1 MEGKYRI
8 PLEDICKQYPF
19 DLFDF
24 KDTSGLEPLTGVIG
38 QKRAIEAIDFG
49 LNMKGPGYHIFV
61 TGVGGTGKSSI
72 VRELLAGHAAGDE
85 TSQDLCLVNNFENE
99 YCPVAI
105 EMPAGSAVYFS
116 ESMTRFVEVIK
127 ARIPELFETAP
138 FQEDQ
143 KKIYKDYANRQK
155 LLLDEVDR
163 LALQEGLT
171 ILKAEADYQVVPLS
185 QGEPMSE
192 EAYEGLDGD
201 ARREIEEKAARIQEK
216 LEDALLDIN
225 RHI

>member
-1 MEGKYRI
+1 MEGKYSI
-8 PLEDICKQYPF
+8 PIEDICKQYPF

-24 KDTSGLEPLTGVIG
+24 KDTSGLEPLTGIIG

-72 VRELLAGHAAGDE
+72 VRELLDGHAAGDE

-116 ESMTRFVEVIK
+116 ESMARFVEVIK
-127 ARIPELFETAP
+127 TRISRRPNSSQSDAIWRKG
-138 FQEDQ
+138 Q
-143 KKIYKDYANRQK
+143 
-155 LLLDEVDR
+155 LLVSQR
-163 LALQEGLT
+163 GLAL
-171 ILKAEADYQVVPLS
+171 IFIPIS
-185 QGEPMSE
+185 
-192 EAYEGLDGD
+192 
-201 ARREIEEKAARIQEK
+201 R
-216 LEDALLDIN
+216 
-225 RHI
+225 